1 MDMEIDFNLKFH
13 PVGFGLFSSGKIGNF
28 RFVYDCGSTKKRV
41 VEQCV
46 IDEFTGCSE
55 LGLLAISHFHK
66 DHISGIQKLLDT
78 VDYVKTIVLPYFT
91 PSERLIYI
99 LSLYTEEIIP
109 EEWLLD
115 FLTDPINYLLSNY
128 DEKIG
133 KIALIKGGGEIFD
146 NDSNDKQTGKSIDDN
161 LESLEID
168 LDNLNNSQDEPEIKT
183 NEGITSPKVSVKEYG
198 LLKLTSSTKTPIWQF
213 IFYSPILTEEQK
225 DYFKRIIISSLT
237 ASADP
242 STKSALLDIISKGD
256 FAKNAK
262 KSGITNDDINN
273 TSLLLYHSPILNL
286 RSEHVTRYEIEII
299 HDLKKVLYAYYR
311 EGFTDRPSGFF
322 YTGDICL
329 KNKLVEINSY
339 YNSLLDKIFLLQ
351 VPHHGSL
358 RNWDNDLSK
367 RNPGLNHVV
376 SSRLSN
382 PRRIHPDSEVL
393 YQIMETKGITLWSN
407 ETNPIDLNG
416 FVWHF

>member
-1 MDMEIDFNLKFH
+1 MEIDFNLKFH
-13 PVGFGLFSSGKIGNF
+13 PVGFGLFTSGKIGNF
-28 RFVYDCGSTKKRV
+28 RFVYDCGSTRKRV
-41 VEQCV
+41 IEQCV

-78 VDYVKTIVLPYFT
+78 VDSIKTIVLPYFT

-128 DEKIG
+128 NEKIG
-133 KIALIKGGGEIFD
+133 KIALIKGGGEIFE
-146 NDSNDKQTGKSIDDN
+146 NYSNEKPTGKSINDN
-161 LESLEID
+161 LESLGID
-168 LDNLNNSQDEPEIKT
+168 LDNLLNSQDETIIKT

-198 LLKLTSSTKTPIWQF
+198 LLKLSSPSKAPIWQF
-213 IFYSPILTEEQK
+213 IFYSYILTQEQK
-225 DYFKRIIISSLT
+225 DYFKRIISSSLT
-237 ASADP
+237 ASVDT

-256 FAKNAK
+256 FVQNAK
-262 KSGITNDDINN
+262 RSGISNDDINN

-286 RSEHVTRYEIEII
+286 PSEYVTRYEIEII
-299 HDLKKVLYAYYR
+299 HDLKKVLYIYDSDS
-311 EGFTDRPSGFF
+311 FTDKPFGYF

-329 KNKLVEINSY
+329 KDKLTEINSY
-339 YNSLLDKIFLLQ
+339 YNSLLDKVFLLQ

-367 RNPGLNHVV
+367 RNPGLIHVV

-382 PRRIHPDSEVL
+382 TRRIHPDPEVL
-393 YQIMETKGITLWSN
+393 YQIMESKGITLWSN